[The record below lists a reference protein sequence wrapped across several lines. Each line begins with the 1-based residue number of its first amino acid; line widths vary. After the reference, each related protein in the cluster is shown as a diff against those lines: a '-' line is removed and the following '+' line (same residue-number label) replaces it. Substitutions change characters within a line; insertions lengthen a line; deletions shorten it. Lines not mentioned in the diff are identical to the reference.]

1 MSGLGISSPDELL
14 YLFAETKQHTSICA
28 RDLSHITEINY
39 LFITNLLTK
48 NFKDAYSYIPPSL
61 PLTGPGG
68 KLWLPG
74 SAPSPT
80 LIIKYEVT
88 FLHFYD

>member
-1 MSGLGISSPDELL
+1 MSRLGISSPDEFL
-14 YLFAETKQHTSICA
+14 YLSAETKQHTSICA
-28 RDLSHITEINY
+28 RDLSHMTVIKY

-48 NFKDAYSYIPPSL
+48 NFKDDYSYIPPPL

-68 KLWLPG
+68 KLWQPG

-80 LIIKYEVT
+80 LIIEYEAT
-88 FLHFYD
+88 FLYFYD